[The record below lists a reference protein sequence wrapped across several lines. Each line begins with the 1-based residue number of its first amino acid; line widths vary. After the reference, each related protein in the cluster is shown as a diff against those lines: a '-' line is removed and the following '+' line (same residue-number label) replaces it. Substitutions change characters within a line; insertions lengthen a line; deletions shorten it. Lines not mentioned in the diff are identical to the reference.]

1 MNRYFRTGL
10 YPAPSFPYILG
21 REASGTVQATGSGDT
36 NSVSVG
42 DRVVYMS
49 QLTYAEYT
57 AAPSLHAYKIPD
69 GVSNDIAAAAFL
81 QGLTAL
87 TLIRESHPV
96 KKGDWVLVHAA
107 AGGVGILLIQMLKAT
122 GAKVIGTCS
131 TSKVDLVKSYGVDVV
146 VDYSGGEDF
155 VKKVKEVT
163 GGEGVAAVFD
173 GVGKATF
180 DGSLE
185 CVARKGSMV
194 SFGNASGAVPPVT
207 IALVFSLL
215 PKHSNHTVA
224 HFVHDLL
231 TLWT

>member
-1 MNRYFRTGL
+1 LENNRLTDSNNRYFRTGL

-21 REASGTVQATGSGDT
+21 REASGVIQATGSGNT
-36 NSVSVG
+36 NSLSVG

-49 QLTYAEYT
+49 TSTYAEYT

-69 GVSNDIAAAAFL
+69 EVSNEVAVAVLI

-87 TLIRESHPV
+87 TLIRESYPV

-107 AGGVGILLIQMLKAT
+107 AGGTGLLMIQMLKDI

-131 TSKVDLVKSYGVDVV
+131 TSKIKLVEKYNLDVLI
-146 VDYSGGEDF
+146 DYTKPEGF
-155 VKKVKEVT
+155 VEKVKEVT

-173 GVGKATF
+173 GVGKTTF

-185 CVARKGSMV
+185 CLARKGTMV

-207 IALVFSLL
+207 IA
-215 PKHSNHTVA
+215 
-224 HFVHDLL
+224 
-231 TLWT
+231 